1 MITAV
6 VGAGGKTS
14 LIHALTARYRAA
26 GKRVFVTT
34 STHMYIEAD
43 TLLTDD
49 AAQLIE
55 ALETTGYVMA
65 GLPRG
70 EKIGP
75 LSRETYEA
83 VCHHADEVLIE
94 ADGARH
100 MAVKVPR
107 EGEPVID
114 ENVEE
119 IVVVCGL
126 HALGKTV
133 VEAAFHPEMVAE
145 FLGTSK
151 EEQLTF
157 ERICTLIRHGYI
169 EPLRRRYPNKK
180 ITVHPVTNGTT
191 EQQMMAEQMKREM
204 SGILEE

>member
-1 MITAV
+1 MIIAV

-14 LIHALTARYRAA
+14 LIHALTAQYRAE

-34 STHMYIEAD
+34 STHMYIEPD
-43 TLLTDD
+43 TMLTDD
-49 AAQLIE
+49 AARLIE
-55 ALETTGYVMA
+55 VLETKGYVMA

-75 LSRETYEA
+75 LSRETYEE
-83 VCHHADEVLIE
+83 VCRHADAVLVE

-100 MAVKVPR
+100 KAVKVPR

-119 IVVVCGL
+119 IIVVCGL
-126 HALGKTV
+126 HALGKTMA
-133 VEAAFHPEMVAE
+133 EAAFHPEMVAE
-145 FLGTSK
+145 FLGTS
-151 EEQLTF
+151 EEEPLTF
-157 ERICTLIRHGYI
+157 ERICTLIWNGYI

-180 ITVHPVTNGTT
+180 ITVHPATNGTT
-191 EQQMMAEQMKREM
+191 EQQLLAEQMKREM
-204 SGILEE
+204 SGILED